1 MRVRGWQRREGH
13 TMKQQELVTN
23 SKGSTNQMTSRTEWM
38 KPWISR
44 GEMSQWGFKR
54 WNGFTSSTPSNV
66 GLRGHFLWLFKDDNE
81 VRSPWGA
88 VWKASS
94 EVWHPRMFFLLICR
108 NYWVAFSCR
117 SFFSRK
123 HIIDALLD
131 VVTSWFQPLIE
142 MSSVT
147 IKVSL

>member
-13 TMKQQELVTN
+13 TMKHQELVTN

-66 GLRGHFLWLFKDDNE
+66 GLRGHFSWLYSKMIMKWNHLEELFGKHPLKYDTHACSFCLYALW
-81 VRSPWGA
+81 VP
-88 VWKASS
+88 
-94 EVWHPRMFFLLICR
+94 
-108 NYWVAFSCR
+108 FSCR

-131 VVTSWFQPLIE
+131 VVTSWFQSLIE

-147 IKVSL
+147 IKLSL